1 MWIDLLLV
9 LVAVLPLF
17 SRNKTLTTNADK
29 FPAVI
34 AGQTPIPPQ
43 VRL

>member
-9 LVAVLPLF
+9 LIAVLPLF
-17 SRNKTLTTNADK
+17 SRNKTRTTNAAK

-34 AGQTPIPPQ
+34 ANQTPIPPS